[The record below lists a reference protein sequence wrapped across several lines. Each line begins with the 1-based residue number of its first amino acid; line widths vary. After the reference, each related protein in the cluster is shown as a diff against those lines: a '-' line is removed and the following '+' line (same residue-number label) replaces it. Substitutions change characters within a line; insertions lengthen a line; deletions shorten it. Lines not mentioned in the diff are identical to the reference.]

1 MATDTKIKMFY
12 IYVDEAEIHVV
23 VIRMLSTGK
32 WFAVGKMPAADG
44 EPVRR
49 SVAVYDGF
57 EETLLDAARQC
68 TLLGQG
74 YYEV

>member
-1 MATDTKIKMFY
+1 MPANSKIKMFY
-12 IYVDEAEIHVV
+12 IYVDEAEVHVV
-23 VIRMLSTGK
+23 ILRMIPTGK
-32 WFAVGKMPAADG
+32 WFAVGKMPASET

-57 EETLLDAARQC
+57 EQTLLDAAHQC